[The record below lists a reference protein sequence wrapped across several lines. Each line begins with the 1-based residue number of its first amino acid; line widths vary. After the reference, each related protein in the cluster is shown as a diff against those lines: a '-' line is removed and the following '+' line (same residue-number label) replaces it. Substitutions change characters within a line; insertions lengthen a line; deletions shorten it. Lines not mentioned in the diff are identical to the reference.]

1 MKRIMKISS
10 GKKKKKSNEKIPANS
25 TGNLKLLIVPDPN

>member
-10 GKKKKKSNEKIPANS
+10 GKKKKSNEKIPANS